1 MKRFYENPKL
11 AQDYLKYRPD
21 YTNCKIAEHVIEHYR
36 KHNPHQEKLDLIL
49 DIGCGNGQSTN
60 IFQPYSNKII
70 GYDVSPEQLKLAKLQ
85 NRYDNIEYRL
95 GQAENIEQENETVDL
110 VVAGV
115 SIYWFN
121 KPKFFQEVK
130 RVLKPSGCISIFGYN
145 MPEIG
150 LLGNNDISVTRHGT
164 YLLHTLLASAAIECP
179 ASLPAQ
185 VSIQNQNDDIFEALP
200 FAEKRRIDDVYVV
213 TTASINDICGYI
225 RSIHLCDGFSN
236 RRIDELKPFNIT
248 ITKEVTDLFDI
259 SIKFKT
265 LIRKLWRLTDVS
277 DDAPILKVK
286 TPFFALI
293 AKP

>member
-1 MKRFYENPKL
+1 
-11 AQDYLKYRPD
+11 
-21 YTNCKIAEHVIEHYR
+21 
-36 KHNPHQEKLDLIL
+36 
-49 DIGCGNGQSTN
+49 
-60 IFQPYSNKII
+60 
-70 GYDVSPEQLKLAKLQ
+70 
-85 NRYDNIEYRL
+85 
-95 GQAENIEQENETVDL
+95 
-110 VVAGV
+110 
-115 SIYWFN
+115 
-121 KPKFFQEVK
+121 
-130 RVLKPSGCISIFGYN
+130 

-248 ITKEVTDLFDI
+248 ITKEVIDLFDI

-265 LIRKLWRLTDVS
+265 LIRKLWSLTDVS